1 MFIHPNGPALSH
13 RHYKIRSL
21 AKFPRHDTLMN
32 VYLCTATQRT
42 CTIMVT
48 KNDKINETFFL
59 SLIDKF
65 GVRILKYIQFFLKY
79 DNNTWLNLCTEQNS
93 TIHSFLK
100 LQAQWVF
107 LMTLNLSELGIQ
119 PSTKEQVCDGSLA
132 DELGMWLVA
141 VWSRV
146 HYHAFN
152 NWNPSHQH
160 IIIQLGCWNIM
171 EICTNVNSDRVA
183 TTTMQIRQNRSFSQ
197 PRLNYRKDG
206 PQHTRFP
213 DSTKTNKCL
222 LWYY

>member
-1 MFIHPNGPALSH
+1 MCKEENITSVPNVMDYKNITEFVACHFVSYTIQHRRRKTGKIMFIHPNGPALSH

-100 LQAQWVF
+100 LQAQ
-107 LMTLNLSELGIQ
+107 
-119 PSTKEQVCDGSLA
+119 
-132 DELGMWLVA
+132 
-141 VWSRV
+141 
-146 HYHAFN
+146 
-152 NWNPSHQH
+152 
-160 IIIQLGCWNIM
+160 
-171 EICTNVNSDRVA
+171 
-183 TTTMQIRQNRSFSQ
+183 
-197 PRLNYRKDG
+197 
-206 PQHTRFP
+206 
-213 DSTKTNKCL
+213 
-222 LWYY
+222 